1 MCVGAIITHIKPF
14 SIVVMPAR
22 MSYQSDCDLCDHVN
36 FLLLCSAVQIF
47 GDLITQFSQ
56 VLRRLSCDIV
66 SENQLLK
73 FGSLL
78 A

>member
-1 MCVGAIITHIKPF
+1 MCVGAIATHIKPF
-14 SIVVMPAR
+14 SIVVMPAW

-36 FLLLCSAVQIF
+36 FLLCSAVQIF

-56 VLRRLSCDIV
+56 ILHRLSWDIV
-66 SENQLLK
+66 SKNQLLK